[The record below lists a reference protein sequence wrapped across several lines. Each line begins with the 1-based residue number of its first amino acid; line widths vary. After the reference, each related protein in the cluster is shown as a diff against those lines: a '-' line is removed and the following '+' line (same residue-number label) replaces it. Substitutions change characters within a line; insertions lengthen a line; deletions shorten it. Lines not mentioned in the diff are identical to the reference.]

1 MREEE
6 LFLLKIQKNHE
17 QSFKSGSTA
26 YFGNRSETVGPNGGS
41 T

>member
-1 MREEE
+1 MLSKVR
-6 LFLLKIQKNHE
+6 KNHE

-26 YFGNRSETVGPNGGS
+26 YFANRNETIGPNSGS